1 MLFLTERIKLLCE
14 EFTMQITSIL
24 LAIILILNMLFATIV
39 IFIERREP
47 STTWAWL
54 IVLFFLPVIG
64 FILYLFLGRNLRSKH
79 LFHWEDQNKI
89 GFEPI
94 LHTQLNELVSDTFL
108 FRNNSTRDNRD
119 LIYLHLRT
127 NDALLTEDNKITIF
141 TDGKKK
147 FEQLFKDIEQ
157 AKNHIH
163 IQYYIIKDD
172 NLGKRFMNLLTKKVL
187 EGVKV
192 RVLYDELGSRSLKMK
207 FFKEFKKVGGRVEV
221 FFPSKLRFFN
231 PRLNFRNHRK
241 LVIIDGKVG
250 YVGGFNVG
258 DEYLGLNPKFG
269 YWRDTHLRIEGS
281 AVHATQTRFI
291 LDWNQASK
299 HHDIVYQPVYFPEL
313 QTTGSIGM
321 QIVTSGP
328 DSEWEQIKYGYIKLI
343 SSAKKSILIQTPYFI
358 PDASVFDA
366 LRIASLSGI
375 SVKIM
380 IPNKPDH
387 IFVYWA
393 TTYYAGELL
402 KAGAKVYI
410 YDNGF
415 IHSKMIVVDAEVSS
429 IGTANIDVR
438 SFKLNFEVNAFIYDE
453 EIAKLLTDIFAKD
466 LEVSREL
473 TLEIYANR
481 SKKIRI
487 KESLSRLLS
496 PIL

>member
-1 MLFLTERIKLLCE
+1 
-14 EFTMQITSIL
+14 MQITAIL
-24 LAIILILNMLFATIV
+24 LAIILIVNMLLAIIV

-54 IVLFFLPVIG
+54 LVLFFLPVAG

-79 LFHWEDQNKI
+79 LFQWEDQNKI
-89 GFEPI
+89 GIEPA
-94 LHTQLNELVSDTFL
+94 LQKQLNELISDNFH

-119 LIYLHLRT
+119 LIYMHLRM
-127 NDALLTEDNKITIF
+127 NDALLTEDNKISIF

-147 FEQLFKDIEQ
+147 FEQLFKDIDQ

-163 IQYYIIKDD
+163 IQYYIIKDG
-172 NLGKRFMNLLTKKVL
+172 NLGKYFIELLTKKAK

-192 RVLYDELGSRSLKMK
+192 RVLYDELGSRTLHKK
-207 FFKEFKKVGGRVEV
+207 FFKKFKEAGGRVEV
-221 FFPSKLRFFN
+221 FFPSKLKFFN

-241 LVIIDGKVG
+241 LVIIDGKIG

-258 DEYLGLNPKFG
+258 DEYLGLDPKFG

-299 HHDIVYQPVYFPEL
+299 HHDIVYQPIYFPEL
-313 QTTGSIGM
+313 QANGSIGM

-328 DSEWEQIKYGYIKLI
+328 DSEWEQIKNGYIKLI
-343 SSAKKSILIQTPYFI
+343 SSAKKSIHIQTPYFI
-358 PDASVFDA
+358 PDASLFDA

-375 SVKIM
+375 SVKLM

-393 TTYYAGELL
+393 TTFYAGELL
-402 KAGAKVYI
+402 KAGAQVYI

-415 IHSKMIVVDAEVSS
+415 IHAKMIVVDEEVTS

-438 SFKLNFEVNAFIYDE
+438 SFKLNFEVNAFIYNE
-453 EIAKLLTDIFAKD
+453 EIAKLLTEIFYKD

-473 TLEIYANR
+473 TLDIYSKR
-481 SKKIRI
+481 SKKIKI
-487 KESLSRLLS
+487 KESLSRLLA

>member
-1 MLFLTERIKLLCE
+1 
-14 EFTMQITSIL
+14 MQITSIL
-24 LAIILILNMLFATIV
+24 LAVILVLNMLFATIV
-39 IFIERREP
+39 LFIERREP

-54 IVLFFLPVIG
+54 LVLFFLPVAG
-64 FILYLFLGRNLRSKH
+64 FIFYIFFGRNLRSSH
-79 LFHWEDQNKI
+79 LFQWEDKEKVGIQA
-89 GFEPI
+89 I
-94 LHTQLNELVSDTFL
+94 LDRQLAGLKNNAFS
-108 FRNNSTRDNRD
+108 FRNHSTRDNRN
-119 LIYLHLRT
+119 LIYMQLCT
-127 NDALLTEDNKITIF
+127 NDAVLTEDNKVSIF
-141 TDGKKK
+141 TDGKEK
-147 FEQLFKDIEQ
+147 FEQLFKDIDE

-163 IQYYIIKDD
+163 IQYYIIQNDG
-172 NLGKRFMNLLTKKVL
+172 LGQRFIEALTKKVK
-187 EGVKV
+187 EGIKV
-192 RVLYDELGSRSLKMK
+192 RVLYDDLGSRTLSKK
-207 FFKEFKKVGGRVEV
+207 FFKEYKEVGGRVEV
-221 FFPSKLRFFN
+221 FFPSKLKYFN
-231 PRLNFRNHRK
+231 TRLNFRNHRK
-241 LVIIDGKVG
+241 LVIIDGRIG

-299 HHDIVYQPVYFPEL
+299 HHDIVYQPNYFPVL
-313 QTTGSIGM
+313 DAKGSIGL

-328 DSEWEQIKYGYIKLI
+328 DSEWEQIKNGYIKLI

-358 PDASVFDA
+358 PDASLFDA

-375 SVKIM
+375 EVKLM

-402 KAGAKVYI
+402 KTGAKVYI

-415 IHSKMIVVDAEVSS
+415 IHAKTIVVDEEVSS
-429 IGTANIDVR
+429 VGTANIDVR

-453 EIAKLLTDIFAKD
+453 GMAKTLTAIFYQDI
-466 LEVSREL
+466 EVSKEL
-473 TLEIYANR
+473 TLDLYGKR
-481 SKKIRI
+481 SKKIRL
-487 KESLSRLLS
+487 KESLARLLS

>member
-1 MLFLTERIKLLCE
+1 MLSLIEKIKLDCGDV
-14 EFTMQITSIL
+14 TMHITSIL
-24 LAIILILNMLFATIV
+24 LAIILIVNMLLAIIV

-54 IVLFFLPVIG
+54 LVLFFFPVVG
-64 FILYLFLGRNLRSKH
+64 FILYFFLGRNLRSKH
-79 LFHWEDQNKI
+79 LFQWEDKNKI
-89 GFEPI
+89 GIEEI
-94 LHTQLNELVSDTFL
+94 LNKQLTELSSDDFP
-108 FRNNSTRDNRD
+108 FRNHSTRENRE
-119 LIYLHLRT
+119 LIYMHLHT
-127 NDALLTEDNKITIF
+127 NDAVLTEDNEVSIF
-141 TDGKKK
+141 TDGKAK
-147 FEQLFKDIEQ
+147 FQQLFKDIEQ

-172 NLGKRFMNLLTKKVL
+172 DLGKRFIHALTKKVK

-192 RVLYDELGSRSLKMK
+192 RVLYDELGSRTLNKR
-207 FFKEFKKVGGRVEV
+207 FFKEFKKAGGRVEV
-221 FFPSKLRFFN
+221 FFPSKLKYLN

-241 LVIIDGKVG
+241 LVIIDGEIG

-258 DEYLGLNPKFG
+258 DEYLGLDPKFG

-281 AVHATQTRFI
+281 AVYATQTRFI

-299 HHDIVYQPVYFPEL
+299 HHDIVYQRIYFPDL
-313 QTTGSIGM
+313 QSKGSIGL

-328 DSEWEQIKYGYIKLI
+328 DSEWEQIKNGYIKLI

-358 PDASVFDA
+358 PDASLFDA

-375 SVKIM
+375 SVKLM

-393 TTYYAGELL
+393 TTFYAGELL
-402 KAGAKVYI
+402 KAGAQVYI

-415 IHSKMIVVDAEVSS
+415 IHAKTIVVDEEVSS

-453 EIAKLLTDIFAKD
+453 GIAKSLSDNFYKDI
-466 LEVSREL
+466 EVSREL
-473 TLEIYANR
+473 TLEIYGKR
-481 SKKIRI
+481 SRKIKI